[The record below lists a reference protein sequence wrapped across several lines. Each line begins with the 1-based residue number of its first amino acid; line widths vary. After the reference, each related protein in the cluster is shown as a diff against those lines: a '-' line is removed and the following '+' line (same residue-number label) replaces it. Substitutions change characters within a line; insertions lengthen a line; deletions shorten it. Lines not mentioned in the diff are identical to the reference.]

1 MVEMVWVKV
10 TFIVS
15 WNNARWCHCWDAGSA
30 QWPGWNLLR
39 SRVEALNTLNLYKT
53 PCARQKPRADTLGP
67 CEARHLSTFHVSPLP
82 CHQQAGTRDRDGRM
96 CPHSSGVTTP
106 GQLLQEN
113 RSSNQGSQRF
123 HNLCVGV
130 PILHLLFY
138 LHYLQCLAV
147 QVPS

>member
-1 MVEMVWVKV
+1 MLGGA
-10 TFIVS
+10 T
-15 WNNARWCHCWDAGSA
+15 AGMQAVQCSGQA
-30 QWPGWNLLR
+30 GIYNLHR
-39 SRVEALNTLNLYKT
+39 SRVEVFNTLNLYKT
-53 PCARQKPRADTLGP
+53 PCARQKPRADTLAP

-96 CPHSSGVTTP
+96 CPHSSGFTTP

-113 RSSNQGSQRF
+113 RSSNQGSRRF

-138 LHYLQCLAV
+138 LVFSCLGAV
-147 QVPS
+147 LA

>member
-53 PCARQKPRADTLGP
+53 PCARQKTQSGHPRPMRGATSLHIP
-67 CEARHLSTFHVSPLP
+67 CVSAPVSP
-82 CHQQAGTRDRDGRM
+82 AGGDTGQGWENVSTQLMSHDTRPTFTR
-96 CPHSSGVTTP
+96 
-106 GQLLQEN
+106 E
-113 RSSNQGSQRF
+113 
-123 HNLCVGV
+123 
-130 PILHLLFY
+130 
-138 LHYLQCLAV
+138 
-147 QVPS
+147 